1 MDDIILYKEENKKPF
16 QFEWTVCSTAT
27 ANDGYL
33 PYGTTLASH
42 QSTKVYDKNGTDVS
56 TQILVGTPSLS
67 TLTVTVDMQYPATSG
82 DGRYWMKQRVRD
94 SGSRDYVMYF
104 YNIRAISHKGI

>member
-1 MDDIILYKEENKKPF
+1 MDEITLYKEENKKPF
-16 QFEWTVCSTAT
+16 QFQYTLCSSAT

-33 PYGTTLASH
+33 PNGTSLSSVE
-42 QSTKVYDKNGTDVS
+42 STKFYDKNGTDVT

-67 TLTVTVDMQYPATSG
+67 TLTVSVDMQYPATAG

-94 SGSRDYVMYF
+94 SGSRDYVYYF
-104 YNIRAISHKGI
+104 YNIFAKSRGGI